1 VTIVDIFPLQNEV
14 QHYAWGSQTAIPG
27 MLGVANTQAEPWA
40 ELWMGAHPKAPSRV
54 ALADETLGLD
64 AAIATDP
71 RRWLGEAVAS
81 EFAGEMPF
89 LLKLLAAET
98 PLSIQVHPDAE
109 QARAGFAREEAL
121 GVSRSDAEREY
132 PDPYPK
138 PELVVA
144 LEPFTALKGFRE
156 PADIAAN
163 FRDFEIDGS
172 ALADGLDALS
182 AGKSGEG
189 LRRFVESWLTLA
201 GEPRTLALEQLHK
214 SATERQD
221 DLGEAVRQLLRLYP
235 GDVGV
240 FGPLI
245 LNLVHLA
252 PGEGLFLDAREPHAY
267 LSGFA
272 IELCAASDNV
282 LRGGLTPKHV
292 DVPELL
298 RILHFKAR
306 QPQKLVP
313 QPGEDGLSVYP
324 SQTRFFRLARVTI
337 DSDLHRAQRA
347 GIEIVLCTVGN
358 VTLCVADGE
367 PVTLTSGQSALVPG
381 RTPDY
386 RIAGRGEVFVASVPP
401 A

>member
-1 VTIVDIFPLQNEV
+1 MNIFRLQNEV

-27 MLGVANTQAEPWA
+27 MLGVANDNAEPWA

-54 ALADETLGLD
+54 TIADETLDLD
-64 AAIATDP
+64 AAIAADP
-71 RRWLGEAVAS
+71 QGWLGDAVAS
-81 EFAGEMPF
+81 EFGGEMPF

-98 PLSIQVHPDAE
+98 PLSIQVHPDVE

-121 GVSRSDAEREY
+121 RVPRSDAQREY

-156 PADIAAN
+156 PAVIAAN
-163 FRDFEIDGS
+163 FREFEIDGPVLELA
-172 ALADGLDALS
+172 ALTTDN
-182 AGKSGEG
+182 SGEG

-214 SATERQD
+214 SAAERQD
-221 DLGEAVRQLLRLYP
+221 ELGEAVRQLLRLYP

-245 LNLVHLA
+245 LNLVHLSR
-252 PGEGLFLDAREPHAY
+252 GEGLFLDAREPHAY

-298 RILHFKAR
+298 RVLDFAAR
-306 QPQKLVP
+306 QPQKLAP
-313 QPGEDGLSVYP
+313 QAGEDGLSVYP
-324 SQTRFFRLARVTI
+324 SPTRFFRLAHAKV
-337 DSDLHRAQRA
+337 DSDLHRTHRA
-347 GIEIVLCTVGN
+347 GIEIVLCTIGN
-358 VTLCVADGE
+358 ITLSVADRD

-381 RTPDY
+381 STSDY
-386 RIAGRGEVFVASVPP
+386 RIAGPGEVFVASVPP
-401 A
+401 V